1 MNLLKVSNLLVICQ
15 FSTFKYIQKQF
26 LSLPKILTIIIN
38 NKNAN
43 FILNSEINLSQFTN
57 AKGNHNY
64 YLIALLCK
72 YAHNKNFITYCF
84 NYKDGMWYSY
94 TKKEGYHR
102 SIKERTFLEPNA
114 IPYLLVYQNIGSMD
128 FEYNE
133 LNLEIANNKKEYTF
147 RFQNGIPPVTL
158 YFEINSTAK
167 EVCKEIE
174 RFYKLKKVKLVI
186 NASQIKENEILSLV
200 ALNNCNI
207 LVIPI

>member
-1 MNLLKVSNLLVICQ
+1 
-15 FSTFKYIQKQF
+15 
-26 LSLPKILTIIIN
+26 
-38 NKNAN
+38 
-43 FILNSEINLSQFTN
+43 
-57 AKGNHNY
+57 
-64 YLIALLCK
+64 
-72 YAHNKNFITYCF
+72 
-84 NYKDGMWYSY
+84 
-94 TKKEGYHR
+94 
-102 SIKERTFLEPNA
+102 
-114 IPYLLVYQNIGSMD
+114 MD

-147 RFQNGIPPVTL
+147 RFQNGIPPVNL

-186 NASQIKENEILSLV
+186 NAQQMKENEILSLV